1 MIEDIFTG
9 EKIRLDSLDLD
20 RDAQN
25 LSAWTHE
32 IELVHLAGTQPVR
45 PLSIAQ
51 VKQKYTTSSK
61 NYPLEMIF
69 AIRPL
74 EEDHLVGLLRF
85 YWLELTNACGW
96 VNLCIGALND
106 RGHGYGKDALT
117 LACRYAFHELNLYR
131 LSAGI
136 PEYNLTAL
144 RLFESAGFESE
155 IRSRQAIRRAGQ
167 VWDHLV
173 LGLLAT
179 RWAESHTETGGAL

>member
-1 MIEDIFTG
+1 MIEDIFSG
-9 EKIRLDSLDLD
+9 EKIMLDSLDLD
-20 RDAQN
+20 RDAQV
-25 LSAWTHE
+25 LSAWTHDV
-32 IELVHLAGTQPVR
+32 ELVHLSDTQPVR

-51 VKQKYTTSSK
+51 VKKKFSTSLKDGSHE
-61 NYPLEMIF
+61 LIF

-74 EEDHLVGLLRF
+74 DEDRLLGLLRL
-85 YWLELTNACGW
+85 YWLELTNSCGW
-96 VNLCIGALND
+96 VNVCIGDLND
-106 RGHGYGKDALT
+106 RGHGYGKDALA

-144 RLFESAGFESE
+144 RLFESAGFETE

-173 LGLLAT
+173 LGLLAA